1 MEIARFFPKISDVNG
16 LLSRVDDRLPSE
28 KRPVQIPVTFPHGGK
43 RPDQNGIGVKV
54 ITKTNIVIHPTTF
67 LFGSSGIQS

>member
-1 MEIARFFPKISDVNG
+1 MARFFPKISNVNG
-16 LLSRVDDRLPSE
+16 LPSRADDHLPSE
-28 KRPVQIPVTFPHGGK
+28 KRPVRIPVTFPHGGK

-54 ITKTNIVIHPTTF
+54 ITKTSIVIHPTAF